1 MDSLLPTTARA
12 SIQKAIDLIQK
23 TSAYPVLH
31 QFYQRSSRNELL
43 VIGGA
48 TFLTLYNL
56 ISYVNS
62 KRQKLHLPPRVA
74 YGLPLVGHLPY
85 ILYDGS
91 RFLDWC
97 VDKYGEVFDLSFPS
111 GVVTV
116 TSGRSAEEALKAD
129 SKDLSL
135 EKGVLEDTL
144 FMHYVFDP
152 MTFEVAFNV
161 NPGVAKDV
169 VAASMMPTYTAG
181 ILRGLDRA
189 IEERL
194 GGKDR
199 VVIDKPSQ
207 FLQRFVGYMSVP
219 TLLGD
224 ELETNREVI
233 QSFAEFTG
241 DVTNNVA
248 VFLTVPNFLHR
259 FILPYLQR
267 VHHHRQ
273 VMRDHVMPVVRARRQ
288 KMREAEARGEPHNLP
303 KNFLQGLTE
312 YKKPDGSQ
320 YEDDE
325 VARTVL
331 MIAFAA
337 VHTTSMN
344 LSFCLHWLMARP
356 DLKAALEKEIQQV
369 IGDGPITDEGLKQ
382 MTFLDQFVRESLR
395 QSVDKLANSK
405 KVLPEQGYT
414 FQNGY
419 QVPQYRVVQSMNRQ
433 LNLGLN
439 VNREDIKDMDPNAS
453 GTKSSTTPSRDFVTF
468 GLGRHLCPGRFFA
481 VHEIK
486 LSLITLLRKYEINTL
501 SGKPP
506 KPVQY
511 LMGYVAVN
519 SEEPIVFTKK
529 NHH

>member
-1 MDSLLPTTARA
+1 MEG
-12 SIQKAIDLIQK
+12 
-23 TSAYPVLH
+23 V
-31 QFYQRSSRNELL
+31 RSSRPKTND
-43 VIGGA
+43 
-48 TFLTLYNL
+48 T
-56 ISYVNS
+56 
-62 KRQKLHLPPRVA
+62 
-74 YGLPLVGHLPY
+74 Y
-85 ILYDGS
+85 I
-91 RFLDWC
+91 
-97 VDKYGEVFDLSFPS
+97 
-111 GVVTV
+111 
-116 TSGRSAEEALKAD
+116 
-129 SKDLSL
+129 
-135 EKGVLEDTL
+135 DTL

-194 GGKDR
+194 GDKDR

-224 ELETNREVI
+224 ELETNGEVI

-356 DLKAALEKEIQQV
+356 DLKAALDKEIQQV
-369 IGDGPITDEGLKQ
+369 LGDGPITDEGLKQ
-382 MTFLDQFVRESLR
+382 MTFLDQLVRESLR
-395 QSVDKLANSK
+395 QSVDKLGNSK

-486 LSLITLLRKYEINTL
+486 LSLITLLRNYEINTL